1 MSKKIN
7 QILILVSSALLLGSC
22 SNDST
27 SESSSSSEE
36 VIEPVSPIYSDINS
50 FYKSISKARNFTVQT
65 DIKKGSSLKQYFDY
79 FTNTYVY
86 CDFEGDETGFA
97 YKDGKV
103 FRVDKNTETN
113 KFTASDEYLDETG
126 KSYASI
132 WDSGLIS
139 SPVLDATYLSK
150 GEGVTTLD
158 ITSKNL
164 KLQYLRFLKIDETML
179 SEISS
184 FSTYIE
190 NNLASIK
197 ATISKT
203 TYTSTFYSFNVTSND
218 EVEEFLASNGAAT
231 LDPMLLRAKSDFATN
246 NFTHVHRENLTY
258 EENNKLTGY
267 ESFLPGYYY
276 DFYTKA
282 SDYSIYSKGYI
293 SLHNKEYINEDG
305 TKTSFDGAYLFYL
318 NDDRSAVKSI
328 LSAGPAFVTKIYDMP
343 SIMDY
348 PSKMEM
354 WDHNLQYFSPT
365 SDNRF
370 KGTGF
375 TTEDGLI
382 LTSFYKNSQLENSL
396 VAILGSLSSL
406 QLNRLDMFI
415 EQGTTIS
422 EDKITFLFNVVANG
436 ATYDC
441 VYEYIDFNN
450 SEIEAVDEFAAK
462 FVDKE

>member
-7 QILILVSSALLLGSC
+7 KILIFVSSTLLLGSC

-103 FRVDKNTETN
+103 FRVDKDTKTN

-190 NNLASIK
+190 NNLTSIK
-197 ATISKT
+197 AVISKT
-203 TYTSTFYSFNVTSND
+203 TYTSTFCSFNTTSND
-218 EVEEFLASNGAAT
+218 EVEDFLKENGAT
-231 LDPMLLRAKSDFATN
+231 SIDPMLLRAKSDFATN
-246 NFTHVHRENLTY
+246 NFTHVHRESLTY
-258 EENNKLTGY
+258 KENNKLTGY

-282 SDYSIYSKGYI
+282 SNYSIYSKGYI

-318 NDDRSAVKSI
+318 NEDRSAVKSI

-365 SDNRF
+365 TDNRF
-370 KGTGF
+370 KGSGF

-382 LTSFYKNSQLENSL
+382 LNSFYKNSQLENSL